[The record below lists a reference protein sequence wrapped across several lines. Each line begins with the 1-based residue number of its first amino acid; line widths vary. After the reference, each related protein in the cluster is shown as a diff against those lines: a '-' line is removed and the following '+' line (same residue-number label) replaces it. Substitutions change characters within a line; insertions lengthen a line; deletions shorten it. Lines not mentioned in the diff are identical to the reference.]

1 MPVRPESSRPPPDYL
16 ARRRAARLAWLDSQ
30 LVDAG
35 TQTED
40 QALCADGAEEEG
52 KAVTDG
58 LSQALV
64 NGMADASMQSREQ
77 GLQVDGAPKKQG
89 RWSWKKNM
97 SVGGRVSLGFG
108 NRKLKLGLKFHL
120 EAGIGS
126 TPNLE
131 LIPAMDSSVPP
142 KPTPTSTSTSTP
154 SLTSTSTSSLT
165 SSSTLNSDTAPLIS
179 KSTKK
184 TAK

>member
-58 LSQALV
+58 LSQAL
-64 NGMADASMQSREQ
+64 GSR
-77 GLQVDGAPKKQG
+77 VDGAEEEGKADAGVQ
-89 RWSWKKNM
+89 S
-97 SVGGRVSLGFG
+97 GG
-108 NRKLKLGLKFHL
+108 
-120 EAGIGS
+120 AG
-126 TPNLE
+126 
-131 LIPAMDSSVPP
+131 
-142 KPTPTSTSTSTP
+142 PTC
-154 SLTSTSTSSLT
+154 
-165 SSSTLNSDTAPLIS
+165 
-179 KSTKK
+179 
-184 TAK
+184 